1 MREPSNGPGGDSIC
15 SQYADDPEMVEIV
28 ELFVR
33 ELPRR
38 LRSLRE
44 AFEQENHDALRT
56 LSHQLKGSAPGYGF
70 PSIGHL
76 AARLE
81 ATLREPA
88 ASQDAVRG
96 QLEDLIAL
104 CERARV
110 S

>member
-1 MREPSNGPGGDSIC
+1 MQEQNKGPGGDAIC
-15 SQYADDPEMVEIV
+15 SQYANDPDMVEIV

-33 ELPRR
+33 ELPKR
-38 LRSLRE
+38 LCSLRE
-44 AFEQENHDALRT
+44 AFEQDNHDSLRT

-70 PSIGHL
+70 PSIGRL
-76 AARLE
+76 AGRLE
-81 ATLREPA
+81 ATLREPD